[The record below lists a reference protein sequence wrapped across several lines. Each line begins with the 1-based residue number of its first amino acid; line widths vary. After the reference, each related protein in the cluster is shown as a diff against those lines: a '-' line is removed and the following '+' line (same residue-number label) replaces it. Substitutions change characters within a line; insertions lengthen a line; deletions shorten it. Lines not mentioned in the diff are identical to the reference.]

1 MFLDGVFSP
10 QNLPVT
16 AKPCLEEIAP
26 SFLEIMS
33 DEEVPGSD
41 KPSERPTQLLPAEQ
55 KLPHPE
61 PPGEPPDGEEY
72 PGYVM
77 LRKGTFIH
85 CPKVNMYIHNSM
97 CENDRLDVTKKSVQT
112 CTDGSDCALLCSGND
127 FINQSYFSQ
136 AESAHGFKCR
146 ITGTSQSS
154 NLYTNLPRSSKS
166 FI

>member
-1 MFLDGVFSP
+1 MFIKGVFTP

-33 DEEVPGSD
+33 EEEELCSD
-41 KPSERPTQLLPAEQ
+41 KPSERSTQLLPAEQ

-61 PPGEPPDGEEY
+61 PPDEPPDGE
-72 PGYVM
+72 GYVM
-77 LRKGTFIH
+77 LRKGAFIH
-85 CPKVNMYIHNSM
+85 CPKANMYIHNST
-97 CENDRLDVTKKSVQT
+97 CESDRPNVTKS
-112 CTDGSDCALLCSGND
+112 DGSDCALLCSGND
-127 FINQSYFSQ
+127 FINQSYFPQ

-146 ITGTSQSS
+146 ITAISQSS

-166 FI
+166 PI

>member
-1 MFLDGVFSP
+1 MFINGVFTP

-33 DEEVPGSD
+33 DEEVLGSD
-41 KPSERPTQLLPAEQ
+41 KPSERPSQLLPAEQ
-55 KLPHPE
+55 KLPHPQ
-61 PPGEPPDGEEY
+61 PPDEPPDGEEY

-77 LRKGTFIH
+77 LRKGTLVH
-85 CPKVNMYIHNSM
+85 CPKANMYIHNST
-97 CENDRLDVTKKSVQT
+97 CESDRPNVTNRSVQT

-127 FINQSYFSQ
+127 FINQSYFPQ
-136 AESAHGFKCR
+136 AESAHGYKCR
-146 ITGTSQSS
+146 ITAIGQSS

-166 FI
+166 PI